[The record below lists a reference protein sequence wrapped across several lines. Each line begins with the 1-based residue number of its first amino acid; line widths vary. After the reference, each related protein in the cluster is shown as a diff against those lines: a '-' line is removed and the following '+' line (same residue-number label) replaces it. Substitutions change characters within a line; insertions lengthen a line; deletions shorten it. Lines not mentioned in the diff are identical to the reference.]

1 MDASHTKKDFTKAV
15 LEGITFSLNES
26 IDIFRKNG
34 KAIDTVISIGGG
46 AKNKHWLQLQAD
58 IFNVQIVKLTSE
70 QGPGMGAAMLAAYG
84 CGWFTSLKECA
95 DQFID
100 IAETYQPIDEN
111 VTKYKQLF
119 TVYQQIYHATKKLNE
134 DLMAFRE

>member
-1 MDASHTKKDFTKAV
+1 
-15 LEGITFSLNES
+15 
-26 IDIFRKNG
+26 
-34 KAIDTVISIGGG
+34 
-46 AKNKHWLQLQAD
+46 
-58 IFNVQIVKLTSE
+58 
-70 QGPGMGAAMLAAYG
+70 MLAAYG